1 VAAEDTPLPTIDVTD
16 AKRIRAIAHPIR
28 QRVLAVIGDRPA
40 TSAELATTVG
50 VSPATIRYHLRAL
63 VETGL
68 VEPVDLRT
76 PGRIGRQGY
85 RRRGVPNIPEGV
97 WTELP
102 EELRRL
108 VVSTLLIQVDTEIR
122 LAASAGGFLQPGSR
136 LHRSAL
142 TLDQQA
148 RAELAGDLDALARR
162 ARELEALS
170 KRRLAASGRPAPIA
184 TLAVLMLFERSA
196 GSGNG

>member
-1 VAAEDTPLPTIDVTD
+1 VAAEDTPLPTVDVTD
-16 AKRIRAIAHPIR
+16 AKLIRAIAHPIR
-28 QRVLAVIGDRPA
+28 QRALAVIGDRPA
-40 TSAELATTVG
+40 TGAELATTLG
-50 VSPATIRYHLRAL
+50 VSTATLRYHLRAL

-76 PGRIGRQGY
+76 PGKTGRQGY
-85 RRRGVPNIPEGV
+85 RRCGVPNIPEDV
-97 WTELP
+97 WKRLP

-108 VVSTLLIQVDTEIR
+108 VISTLLIQVDTEIR

-142 TLDQQA
+142 TLDQEA
-148 RAELAGDLDALARR
+148 RAQLAGELDALARR

-170 KRRLAASGRPAPIA
+170 RRRLAASAQPAPIA
-184 TLAVLMLFERSA
+184 ALAVLMLFER
-196 GSGNG
+196 